1 MLTQNQFQQGIKIF
15 RSCGGPKL
23 DTQTIEIWFRMLARL
38 EPPDFEGAI
47 MALCEEVTEMGSI
60 NFVAEIKQR
69 ARILAERRKRMQAG
83 SSDNL
88 LEGGGEYIAKEMV
101 TDFLK
106 KFNLKAV

>member
-23 DTQTIEIWFRMLARL
+23 DTQTIEIWYRMLARL
-38 EPPDFEGAI
+38 EPKDFEGAI

-69 ARILAERRKRMQAG
+69 ARILADRRKRFQAG
-83 SSDNL
+83 RSNNL
-88 LEGGGEYIAKEMV
+88 LSDRHDYVPKEMV
-101 TDFLK
+101 TKFLEGFK
-106 KFNLKAV
+106 IG